1 MKRKYGILHTMALGK
16 KSGVG
21 GVQKV
26 IINSAESLGIKGD
39 VEIIQ
44 HIDNEG
50 IKNTADEKS
59 LKVKKIAFEIPTLNN
74 DYGGTSFPK
83 TVIRVL
89 KIMLSLMKLKFLN
102 RKIEYKLILG
112 HDITT
117 LFFMHIFNAD
127 YKILMLHTERFY
139 ESKTAQFLI
148 KYWPLNKDLI
158 YISPSTNIKR
168 AIENTVP
175 DCNSF
180 LVHTP
185 VFDTVN
191 MKIDMSQFINKTKRY
206 SSSSMS
212 LRLCYVGRFS
222 PMKNMIDMV
231 KFVDE
236 LNNLNIDAILDIYG
250 EPFNSDQSKYRDL
263 LIERIAS
270 LKNYRKIN
278 LRGLTSNPV
287 ETFGDY
293 DFSIIFS
300 DGEAIALA
308 GLESFVAGTPVI
320 GYDVGGIN
328 ELVGIEKRGLLIE
341 KGLVEE
347 GAKNFKKYL
356 NRFNGTET
364 YKQME
369 EFVNLFTFDSFQ
381 KKVNSLVNKD

>member
-1 MKRKYGILHTMALGK
+1 MKRKFGILHTMALGK

-50 IKNTADEKS
+50 IKKTADEKS

-74 DYGGTSFPK
+74 DYGGTSLPK

-89 KIMLSLMKLKFLN
+89 KIMLSIMKLKFLN
-102 RKIEYKLILG
+102 RNIEYKLILG

-117 LFFMHIFNAD
+117 LFFMHIFNSD

-185 VFDTVN
+185 VFDKVN
-191 MKIDMSQFINKTKRY
+191 MKIDISQFTNKTKRY

-278 LRGLTSNPV
+278 FRGLTSNPV